1 MTTIKSID
9 IQTMRQWQASGEAIL
24 VDVREPAEHAEA
36 SIPGAVLIPMAQV
49 NKAALTALGGNKWAL
64 HCRSG
69 GRSRRVCEQLLAD
82 DASLDVYNLEGGISA
97 WQAMA
102 NK

>member
-1 MTTIKSID
+1 MTAIKSID
-9 IQTMRQWQASGEAIL
+9 IQTMQQWQASGEAIL

-36 SIPGAVLIPMAQV
+36 SIPGAVLIPMAEV
-49 NKAALTALGGNKWAL
+49 NKAALSTLGGNKWVL

-69 GRSRRVCEQLLAD
+69 GRSRRVCEQLLTE
-82 DASLDVYNLEGGISA
+82 DASLEVYNLEGGIRA
-97 WQAMA
+97 WQELS